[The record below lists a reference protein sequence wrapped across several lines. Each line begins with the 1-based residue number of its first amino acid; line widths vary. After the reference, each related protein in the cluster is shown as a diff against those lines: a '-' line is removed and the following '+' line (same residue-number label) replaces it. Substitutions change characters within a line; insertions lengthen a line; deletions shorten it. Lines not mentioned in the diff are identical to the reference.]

1 MGTLQSAFDSLNP
14 VIPTRPVAT
23 SPPEIDFAALVGPQG
38 WSRLAPAIRRRF
50 SAVHAIGEVVRY
62 EGRMDEVS
70 CSAVGWLLA
79 QFGRLI
85 GTPITPCSGDE
96 VPTTVNVFRVPGNG
110 ICWQR
115 IYRFRGRR
123 PIVVSSVKR
132 VSRTGRM
139 MECAGAGI
147 GMWLEVFEQGGA
159 LHFRSTSFFWKIGPW
174 RLPLPG
180 WLTPGTAHVIHTD
193 QGGGRFRFTM
203 SFRHP
208 FFGTTFFQDGRFE
221 DPGVRP

>member
-1 MGTLQSAFDSLNP
+1 MGTTQSISDGLTLGGQN
-14 VIPTRPVAT
+14 RPIAAT
-23 SPPEIDFAALVGPQG
+23 APEIDFAKLVGRRG

-50 SAVHAIGEVVRY
+50 SAVHAIGKVVRY
-62 EGRMDEVS
+62 EGQMSEVS
-70 CSAVGWLLA
+70 CSVVGWLFA
-79 QFGRLI
+79 QAGRLI
-85 GTPITPCSGDE
+85 GTPITPFAGRN

-115 IYRFRGRR
+115 IYRFSGRR
-123 PIVVSSVKR
+123 AIVVSSVKR

-147 GMWLEVFEQGGA
+147 GMWLEVFEQSGA

-193 QGGGRFRFTM
+193 RGGGRFRFTL

-208 FFGTTFFQDGRFE
+208 FLGTTFFQDGLFE
-221 DPGVRP
+221 DPGVQP